1 MIGNDIIDL
10 RFAETES
17 NWQRKGFLDKQFTSR
32 EQVVIK
38 SSEDPFMK
46 VWQFWSMKEA
56 AYKIYTQLTEERFFA
71 PKKFECE
78 FTSGSKGIVCFQ
90 NQKFYTTS
98 ILNRTYIFTVAG
110 LEKEIK
116 NSSSIGSPNEI
127 DQSIKRKLQKET
139 GISISEIE
147 VEDVTDELRS
157 EFSDSDFIAKK
168 LTASAVFELIDPIPR
183 RHRNRLV
190 DVTIWETWSN
200 YTWSC
205 RPEKPRD
212 NAYLDVSFSSF
223 LGRDSEVLAF
233 EIGPDGALTYRI
245 PLFFTHFREPFTP
258 TQRRAL
264 GRCIFNGACEPR
276 NLYSLRNLEPVSR

>member
-1 MIGNDIIDL
+1 MIRVLISVFLFCVPSIALSCSPPWYRDFAQYIQSFQEQDEQYQIVYG
-10 RFAETES
+10 RF
-17 NWQRKGFLDKQFTSR
+17 
-32 EQVVIK
+32 
-38 SSEDPFMK
+38 
-46 VWQFWSMKEA
+46 
-56 AYKIYTQLTEERFFA
+56 
-71 PKKFECE
+71 
-78 FTSGSKGIVCFQ
+78 
-90 NQKFYTTS
+90 
-98 ILNRTYIFTVAG
+98 
-110 LEKEIK
+110 
-116 NSSSIGSPNEI
+116 
-127 DQSIKRKLQKET
+127 
-139 GISISEIE
+139 ISISEIE